1 MTTDSTDALQQHS
14 DGLAAAVDRAS
25 GWTVLV
31 GARRRIAASGLMWS
45 ADGLIVTA
53 DHVIEDED
61 GIVVGLPGGDQVK
74 ATLLGRDPGADLA
87 LLRVQG
93 ATTTAPE
100 LAPEGA
106 TRVGHLVLALG
117 RPAAGNVQ
125 ASLGIASAIGGPWR
139 SRSGTQVDGYLRTDT
154 TFFPG
159 FSGGPL
165 VDVQGRVLG
174 VNSSR
179 FRGRGLTIAGA
190 AVGKIVA
197 LLRDHGRVRR
207 AYLGI
212 ASQGVRLAAGTN
224 DAPGGQE
231 TGLLLVS
238 IEPDTPAG
246 HAGLV
251 LGDVLIGIE
260 GSPTRNAEDLQ
271 ALLGPE
277 RIGTTVRLQLLRGGM
292 PHEVSALL
300 GERP

>member
-1 MTTDSTDALQQHS
+1 MTTDSTLALQQHS
-14 DGLAAAVDRAS
+14 DGLAAAVERAA
-25 GWTVLV
+25 GWTVMV

-45 ADGLIVTA
+45 ADGLVVTA

-61 GIVVGLPGGDQVK
+61 GIVVGLPDGNEVQ
-74 ATLLGRDPGADLA
+74 ATLVGRDPGADLA
-87 LLRVQG
+87 LLRVVG
-93 ATTTAPE
+93 VATAAPE

-106 TRVGHLVLALG
+106 TRVGHLVLAVG

-125 ASLGIASAIGGPWR
+125 ASLGVASAIGGPWR
-139 SRSGTQVDGYLRTDT
+139 SRSGTQVDGYLRSDT

-174 VNSSR
+174 INSSR
-179 FRGRGLTIAGA
+179 FRGRGLTIAAA
-190 AVGKIVA
+190 AVTKIVA

-212 ASQGVRLAAGTN
+212 ASQGVRLPTGVA
-224 DAPGGQE
+224 GGQE
-231 TGLLLVS
+231 TGLLLVNVEADS
-238 IEPDTPAG
+238 PAG
-246 HAGLV
+246 RAGLV
-251 LGDVLIGIE
+251 LGDVLIAIE
-260 GSPTRNAEDLQ
+260 ASPTRNAEDLQ

-277 RIGTTVRLQLLRGGM
+277 RVGTTVRLQLLRGGA

-300 GERP
+300 TERP

>member
-1 MTTDSTDALQQHS
+1 MTPDSTLALQQHS
-14 DGLAAAVDRAS
+14 DGLAAAVDRAA

-31 GARRRIAASGLMWS
+31 GARRRIPASGLMWS

-53 DHVIEDED
+53 DHAIEDED
-61 GIVVGLPGGDQVK
+61 GIVVGMPSGDQVK
-74 ATLLGRDPGADLA
+74 ASLVGRDPGADLA
-87 LLRVQG
+87 LLRVEG
-93 ATTTAPE
+93 ATTVAPE

-106 TRVGHLVLALG
+106 TLVGHLVLAVG

-125 ASLGIASAIGGPWR
+125 ASLGVASAIGGPWR

-165 VDVQGRVLG
+165 IDVQGRVLG

-179 FRGRGLTIAGA
+179 FRGRGLTIAA
-190 AVGKIVA
+190 SAVTKIVA

-212 ASQGVRLAAGTN
+212 ASQGVRLPVGAA
-224 DAPGGQE
+224 GGQE
-231 TGLLLVS
+231 TGLLLVNVEADS
-238 IEPDTPAG
+238 PAG
-246 HAGLV
+246 RAGLV
-251 LGDVLIGIE
+251 LGDVLIGID
-260 GSPTRNAEDLQ
+260 GSLTRNAEDLQ
-271 ALLGPE
+271 SLLGPE
-277 RIGTTVRLQLLRGGM
+277 RVGATVRLQLLRGGA

-300 GERP
+300 SERP